1 MRLLRNL
8 KRHFGITA
16 PRMWVQ
22 AHVPWYFRWPLLLF
36 LLGVGLVLASA
47 LYETGAH
54 FAGFERVEAESE
66 RTRLAREVAQLRT
79 DNARLQ
85 SALADRDRQ
94 LSVERATQIDLA
106 KSVKTLQDESARL
119 KEDLMFFRKVKPT
132 TGNSSAVGIRR

>member
-1 MRLLRNL
+1 
-8 KRHFGITA
+8 
-16 PRMWVQ
+16 
-22 AHVPWYFRWPLLLF
+22 
-36 LLGVGLVLASA
+36 

>member
-1 MRLLRNL
+1 MRLLRTL
-8 KRHFGITA
+8 KSHFGISA
-16 PRMWVQ
+16 PRVWVR
-22 AHVPWYFRWPLLLF
+22 AHMPWYFSWPLLF
-36 LLGVGLVLASA
+36 LLLGVGVVLASA

-54 FAGFERVEAESE
+54 FAGFERIEAESE
-66 RTRLAREVAQLRT
+66 RTRLAREVEQLRA
-79 DNARLQ
+79 DNARLR

-94 LSVERATQIDLA
+94 LSVEQATQIDLA